1 MPLPDCREAS
11 VRIFQTAE
19 GKWFERFILPNQ
31 YFDNEIS
38 SPNSATRTPA
48 PQVFYDRGLCSVP
61 TEPRTEIAVSATPI
75 NAQVTEANMVA
86 ANVAS
91 TFFLLALVGAGWWLY
106 RRGHGQTGGM
116 RPDYHPM
123 SDLPRLPRLSELAGM
138 ATDGDEDGDEAEGD
152 DEEEPSEFVPIQPI
166 ESGRIQPNSE
176 RNSDD
181 RIPTYEE
188 HYGTAT
194 DWPPSDMGGLYD
206 PRRPEERNEFED
218 YCRLL
223 NKHGF
228 SPGGNEIVLMLW
240 GAKPGGNKRY
250 QAAVHRRD
258 QFVRRLAYYQSEGA

>member
-1 MPLPDCREAS
+1 MALPDCREAS
-11 VRIFQTAE
+11 VRIFQTNE
-19 GKWFERFILPNQ
+19 GKWFERFVLPNQ
-31 YFDNEIS
+31 YFDNEIV
-38 SPNSATRTPA
+38 SPQHATRTPA

-61 TEPRTEIAVSATPI
+61 SQAQAEIPVLASTHTTD
-75 NAQVTEANMVA
+75 VTASNMVA

-91 TFFLLALVGAGWWLY
+91 TFFLFALVAGGWWLY
-106 RRGHGQTGGM
+106 QRGKAQGGGIN
-116 RPDYHPM
+116 PDYHPM

-138 ATDGDEDGDEAEGD
+138 ATDGDEDEGD
-152 DEEEPSEFVPIQPI
+152 DEEEEPEFIPIQPI

-176 RNSDD
+176 QNSDA
-181 RIPTYEE
+181 RVPTYEE

-223 NKHGF
+223 EKHGF
-228 SPGGNEIVLMLW
+228 APGGNEIVLMLW

-250 QAAVHRRD
+250 KAAVHRRD